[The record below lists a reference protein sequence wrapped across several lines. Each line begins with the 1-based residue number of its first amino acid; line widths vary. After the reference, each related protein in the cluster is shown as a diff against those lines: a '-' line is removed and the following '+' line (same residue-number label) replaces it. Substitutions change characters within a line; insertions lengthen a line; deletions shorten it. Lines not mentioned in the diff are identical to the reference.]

1 MTNKAIFLEHGVVKF
16 SGTSADALLEY
27 RKSLH
32 EVESKRL
39 SQVAEHLKEKA
50 RQARVA
56 SQEKIQQAAEEEKL
70 EPSIIQ
76 DNTAVAATADA
87 TSPAFSERLKAYSF
101 GDLDAEV
108 LDVSLLMLMV
118 NPLPILTPEI
128 KLQLLCVVKHI
139 RRLII

>member
-56 SQEKIQQAAEEEKL
+56 SQEKFSRLRKKKSLSRALYKTIQL
-70 EPSIIQ
+70 
-76 DNTAVAATADA
+76 
-87 TSPAFSERLKAYSF
+87 
-101 GDLDAEV
+101 
-108 LDVSLLMLMV
+108 
-118 NPLPILTPEI
+118 
-128 KLQLLCVVKHI
+128 LQLPQMQP
-139 RRLII
+139 RPRFPSD